1 MSGSTTGQAPS
12 AWEDAV
18 RWLRDNPET
27 QRLVIDGYYDD
38 PLIGAAERYRSSP
51 EWAAIRA
58 LLDGR
63 CGNALDVGAGRG
75 ITAYAF
81 ARDGHTVTALEPDS
95 SELVGAGAI
104 RQLFGQAGLPVQIV
118 ETFSERLPFE
128 SAAFDV
134 VFARA
139 VLHHT
144 TDLEQAC
151 KEFYRVLKPGGL
163 LLAIREHVIS
173 QDEDLPKFFDIHP
186 LHHRYGGENAFLL
199 SRYEEAIRRS
209 GLDLV
214 KTLAPFESAMNYAP
228 YTLQELRKQMAARLF
243 SSSAK
248 LAGLFAK
255 LLSVSL
261 VWSVVVALLNRTDHR
276 PGRLYSFVAVRRG

>member
-1 MSGSTTGQAPS
+1 MTGPTTGSTSSP
-12 AWEDAV
+12 WEKAV

-27 QRLVIDGYYDD
+27 RRLIVDGYYDD
-38 PLIGAAERYRSSP
+38 PLLDAAERYRSSP
-51 EWAAIRA
+51 EWSAVRA
-58 LLDGR
+58 QLRHGTGRVLDI
-63 CGNALDVGAGRG
+63 GAGRG

-81 ARDGHTVTALEPDS
+81 ARDGHSVTALEPDP

-104 RQLFGQAGLPVQIV
+104 RQLFGQANLPVQIV

-128 SAAFDV
+128 SCVFDV

-151 KEFYRVLKPGGL
+151 KEFHRVLKPGGL

-173 QDEDLPKFFDIHP
+173 REEDLPKFFDIHP

-199 SRYEEAIRRS
+199 SRYQDAIRWS

-214 KTLAPFESAMNYAP
+214 KTLGPFESAMNYAP
-228 YTLQELRKQMAARLF
+228 YSLQELREQMAARLF
-243 SSSAK
+243 GSSPK
-248 LAGLFAK
+248 LTGLSAK
-255 LLSVSL
+255 LLSAWP
-261 VWSVVVALLNRTDHR
+261 VWSAVVALLNRTDRR